1 MSTPCLTEGLLGLPK
16 SATLAIN
23 ERSIALQRAGHEVYR
38 FGLGQS
44 PFPVPEGVV
53 RALAAAAH
61 EKDYLPVEGL
71 PTLRQA
77 VADFHRRLDGVD
89 RSADGVIIGPGS
101 KELMFLTQLAF
112 GGALVLPTPCWVS
125 YGPQA
130 RIAGRPVERITTR
143 ADQRFRLSGEALAS
157 HCAAQAGRPR
167 LLILNYPGNPDGD
180 TYSAEELQGIALA
193 AREHGVIIIS
203 DEIYGLTHHRG
214 EHVSIARYYPEGTII
229 SGGLSKWCGAGGWR
243 LGTMS
248 FPPALSWLQ
257 AALASAAS
265 ESFTSVSAPIQ
276 HAAIVAFE
284 YGDAIQSYL
293 AHSQRVLRVLAEE
306 ITRRLRR
313 AGLRLET
320 PQGAFYLWLDFS
332 EHADKLRARGIT
344 ESPLLCERL
353 LSETGVAILPGSAF
367 ERSASE
373 LSARLAYVDF
383 DGALA
388 LKHSRESALDAAP
401 VESLLGVSCARVI
414 RGIDALCAWVEAL

>member
-1 MSTPCLTEGLLGLPK
+1 
-16 SATLAIN
+16 
-23 ERSIALQRAGHEVYR
+23 
-38 FGLGQS
+38 
-44 PFPVPEGVV
+44 
-53 RALAAAAH
+53 
-61 EKDYLPVEGL
+61 
-71 PTLRQA
+71 
-77 VADFHRRLDGVD
+77 
-89 RSADGVIIGPGS
+89 
-101 KELMFLTQLAF
+101 
-112 GGALVLPTPCWVS
+112 
-125 YGPQA
+125 
-130 RIAGRPVERITTR
+130 
-143 ADQRFRLSGEALAS
+143 
-157 HCAAQAGRPR
+157 
-167 LLILNYPGNPDGD
+167 
-180 TYSAEELQGIALA
+180 
-193 AREHGVIIIS
+193 
-203 DEIYGLTHHRG
+203 
-214 EHVSIARYYPEGTII
+214 
-229 SGGLSKWCGAGGWR
+229 
-243 LGTMS
+243 MS